1 MLATHRMALH
11 QIPELGFHEF
21 KTKEYLYEQIK
32 NCGGVIHEI
41 DETGLLVYFDQQQ
54 DTTIAF
60 RTDIDALPITEA
72 TGLPFASTHPGFMHA
87 CGHDGHMAMLL
98 GLTDYIATHRQEM
111 RHNIV
116 LIFQPSE
123 EIAGGADSVIRSGW
137 LEHYKV
143 QAIFGFHLWPGL
155 PEGKVFSR
163 PGALMAQSSETDIIV
178 QGRSA
183 HIASSSQ
190 GIDSLEAAVR
200 FMKQVYD
207 FDESLPENLEHLLK
221 FGQITGGTIRNV
233 LANEVVISGS
243 IRSYSRKTQTDLKMQ
258 LARLAKEFQ
267 QTSPAKISFRYNDG
281 YPAVRNDERLYA
293 ALAHSELLHELAEPV
308 LQAEDFGVY
317 TEHYPCVFF
326 FLGVGDT
333 PALHDATFDFDMAVL
348 EKGLEWY
355 QTILYTEE
363 LF

>member
-1 MLATHRMALH
+1 MLAAHRMALH

-41 DETGLLVYFDQQQ
+41 DATGLLVYFDQHQ

-60 RTDIDALPITEA
+60 RTDIDALPIAEA

-111 RHNIV
+111 QHNIV

-123 EIAGGADSVIRSGW
+123 EIAGGAESVIRSGW

-178 QGRSA
+178 KGRSA
-183 HIASSSQ
+183 HIASSGK

-200 FMKQVYD
+200 FMKLVYD

-243 IRSYSRKTQTDLKMQ
+243 IRSYSRQTQTDLKTQ
-258 LARLAKEFQ
+258 LARLAEEFQ
-267 QTSPAKISFRYNDG
+267 QTSQAKISFRYNDG
-281 YPAVRNDERLYA
+281 YPAVRNDEKLYA
-293 ALAHSELLHELAEPV
+293 SLAHSELLHELTEPV

-326 FLGVGDT
+326 FLGVGET
-333 PALHDATFDFDMAVL
+333 PALHDATFDFDMSVL

-355 QTILYTEE
+355 QTILYTKE

>member
-1 MLATHRMALH
+1 MLAAHRMALH

-41 DETGLLVYFDQQQ
+41 DATGLLVYFDQHQ

-60 RTDIDALPITEA
+60 RTDSDALPITEA

-111 RHNIV
+111 QHNIV

-123 EIAGGADSVIRSGW
+123 EIAGGAESVIRSGW

-178 QGRSA
+178 KGRSA
-183 HIASSSQ
+183 HIASSGK

-200 FMKQVYD
+200 FMKLVYD

-243 IRSYSRKTQTDLKMQ
+243 IRSYSRQTQTDLKTQ
-258 LARLAKEFQ
+258 LARLAEEFQ
-267 QTSPAKISFRYNDG
+267 QTSQAKISFRYNDG
-281 YPAVRNDERLYA
+281 YPAVRNDEKLYA
-293 ALAHSELLHELAEPV
+293 SLAHSELLHELTEPV

-326 FLGVGDT
+326 FLGVGET
-333 PALHDATFDFDMAVL
+333 PALHDATFDFDMSVL

-355 QTILYTEE
+355 QTILYTKE